1 MKKLVHTVEN
11 EFSKWFRRFFGIMIS
26 LFVLAIFFVGLTLM
40 VAGVVQPTMYSIL
53 MFLVGVG
60 MVMYSSRSIDK
71 VLIKFGY
78 KKEDTVTSTRKLKS
92 K

>member
-1 MKKLVHTVEN
+1 MKHLIHTIEN

-26 LFVLAIFFVGLTLM
+26 LFVLAIFFVGLTMM
-40 VAGVVQPTMYSIL
+40 VAGVVQPTNYSIL
-53 MFLVGVG
+53 LFLLGVG
-60 MVMYSSRSIDK
+60 MVMYSSKSIDM

-78 KKEDTVTSTRKLKS
+78 KKDNTVSSTRKLKA